1 MCLRDWMLHVTCV
14 SLKSLQEVL
23 SQHISSKGKSW
34 QSLIWLSTAGQIL
47 LPKSFPSQDSVQSLL
62 SLSQWERKGKLP
74 SPLYS
79 QVFCPVFQVK
89 CMWLTVLQHPWGH
102 SLHAAPNSSTLDFDF
117 SASLLFPNLLFTV
130 SSGLLLTAHQKH
142 SLMKL
147 WVAVSLQWAFYKPLR
162 EGLPMS

>member
-1 MCLRDWMLHVTCV
+1 MLHVTCV

-23 SQHISSKGKSW
+23 SQHISSKGKSR

-47 LPKSFPSQDSVQSLL
+47 LPKSFPSQGSVQSLL
-62 SLSQWERKGKLP
+62 SLSQ
-74 SPLYS
+74 
-79 QVFCPVFQVK
+79 VFCPIFQVK

-102 SLHAAPNSSTLDFDF
+102 SLHAAPDSFTLDFDF
-117 SASLLFPNLLFTV
+117 SASLLFPNPLFTV

-147 WVAVSLQWAFYKPLR
+147 WVAMSLQWVFYKPLK
-162 EGLPMS
+162 EGSPLS